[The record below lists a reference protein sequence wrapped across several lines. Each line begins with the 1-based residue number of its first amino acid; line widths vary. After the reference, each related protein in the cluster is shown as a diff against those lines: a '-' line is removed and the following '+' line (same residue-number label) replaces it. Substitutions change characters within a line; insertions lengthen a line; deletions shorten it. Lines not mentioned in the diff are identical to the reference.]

1 MLTEVMKHY
10 GLASDLHAA
19 GYYETDHHRQLCRE
33 VHAAILGGRL
43 VAIAGM
49 VGCGKT
55 ALPQHLQAD
64 LYQRPGPMTHFI
76 LRRHDRFLPAGMRAR
91 TGPPEP
97 RGFAFIGVHWRF
109 LSFGRTNNHAA
120 SRSERRPARQGW
132 LRVPEWGTANER
144 Q

>member
-55 ALPQHLQAD
+55 ALLQHLQAD
-64 LYQRPGPMTHFI
+64 LARENKVLVSKSLAVDQERTTIATLIDALFYDLSPEANVKSPSRPRSASANCATCSV
-76 LRRHDRFLPAGMRAR
+76 A
-91 TGPPEP
+91 
-97 RGFAFIGVHWRF
+97 
-109 LSFGRTNNHAA
+109 AA
-120 SRSERRPARQGW
+120 SRSRCSSMRPTTCIRK
-132 LRVPEWGTANER
+132 R
-144 Q
+144 

>member
-97 RGFAFIGVHWRF
+97 RAFAFIGGFPLRHSQPALARRSAFRPGCRVVVHP
-109 LSFGRTNNHAA
+109 T
-120 SRSERRPARQGW
+120 E
-132 LRVPEWGTANER
+132 
-144 Q
+144 